1 MNKTKNSNIVKIPC
15 GKGYYLFKLM
25 DVLESAGMTRYY
37 VSRKNELE
45 YMVVNRLATG
55 NTSKLDLG
63 VISKIC
69 DYCNCTLNDIIEYV
83 PNSK

>member
-1 MNKTKNSNIVKIPC
+1 MNKSKNINMIKIPY
-15 GKGYYLFKLM
+15 GNGYYLFKLM
-25 DVLESAGMTRYY
+25 NVLDKAGMTRYY

-69 DYCNCTLNDIIEYV
+69 DYCNCTLADILEYI